1 MSNQTSK
8 NKKEKQKT
16 QQGDF
21 VVTIR
26 KEEEFVICFIS
37 CATSMN
43 FDYTYVFMYSQ
54 C

>member
-1 MSNQTSK
+1 MSNQKSK

-26 KEEEFVICFIS
+26 KEEEFVIMFYKLCHEHEF
-37 CATSMN
+37 
-43 FDYTYVFMYSQ
+43 
-54 C
+54 

>member
-1 MSNQTSK
+1 MSYQTSQ

-26 KEEEFVICFIS
+26 KEEEFVICFILS
-37 CATSMN
+37 CAMSKN
-43 FDYTYVFMYSQ
+43 FDYT
-54 C
+54 